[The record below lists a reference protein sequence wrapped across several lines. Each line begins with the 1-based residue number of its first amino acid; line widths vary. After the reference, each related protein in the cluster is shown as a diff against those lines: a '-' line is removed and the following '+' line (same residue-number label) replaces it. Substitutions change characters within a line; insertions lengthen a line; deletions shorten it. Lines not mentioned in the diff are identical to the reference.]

1 MDLSGAPA
9 RLCVSNPP
17 PVRSAPGR
25 FAQISNARPR
35 TWRDRHGAVM
45 LRGGP
50 TLTPSPLAHP
60 LARPDRHVVLD
71 LAGDAVPVINYKKL
85 KRAQDAS
92 APAAPAGASGRDPMA
107 AGAPPPGGGA
117 AAMRMGGGLAPGDG
131 AGNHMAAVI
140 RRIEGFYS
148 APRFDDSDEDDETRG
163 DADDDADDDAENA
176 ASSDDDDF
184 EDDGRDPNDPAVI
197 KEKEERRAKRLAL
210 KAALEAEK
218 AKRSDGT
225 AADASNKQKKKGSRP
240 PEEWYDMDDD
250 FIDDDELDEYF
261 ERNGRKDKLGGSGG
275 DRFYVNKGDLEF
287 VDDGT
292 GAANALRRARA
303 VALCGHAGGKEW
315 SEDDM
320 NALRAGVAKHGRR
333 WQTIKNDESFAATL
347 RDFSVDAIKH
357 KWKNMV
363 RRGQVTL
370 DANGAYVAGAV
381 SSANGSRIPQ
391 TATEKNAFENSMA
404 LRDEKEKD
412 VDGVA
417 PTTTPSP
424 PGGDSS
430 ARRAAAAADAG
441 GALAPSA
448 PAAGEAASAR
458 PANVPQTF
466 GALNPDGTRRTTS
479 SGLGKDGVYSEALT
493 RALEAARAAT
503 ARETPPEKGSRARLP
518 DGIVAELENIVLICK
533 GPGGDPQASLPRGI
547 LKELMSFLG
556 PFCSPVTL
564 QKRMSAMSEAVAPRA
579 REPDDE
585 SDAFRGATV
594 Y

>member
-1 MDLSGAPA
+1 M
-9 RLCVSNPP
+9 
-17 PVRSAPGR
+17 
-25 FAQISNARPR
+25 
-35 TWRDRHGAVM
+35 
-45 LRGGP
+45 
-50 TLTPSPLAHP
+50 
-60 LARPDRHVVLD
+60 LD

-107 AGAPPPGGGA
+107 AGAPPPPGA

-163 DADDDADDDAENA
+163 DDAVDDGDAAPDA

-197 KEKEERRAKRLAL
+197 QEKEERRARKAEAL
-210 KAALEAEK
+210 KNAP
-218 AKRSDGT
+218 
-225 AADASNKQKKKGSRP
+225 ADAKAKKKGARP

-292 GAANALRRARA
+292 GAARALRRARA
-303 VALCGHAGGKEW
+303 VALGGHAGGKEW

-333 WQTIKNDESFAATL
+333 WRTIKNDEAYAATL
-347 RDFSVDAIKH
+347 RDFSVDAVAH
-357 KWKNMV
+357 KWRLMIK
-363 RRGQVTL
+363 RGQVRV
-370 DANGAYVAGAV
+370 DANGAYVANGAFKTDP
-381 SSANGSRIPQ
+381 RR
-391 TATEKNAFENSMA
+391 AT
-404 LRDEKEKD
+404 REKESGAND
-412 VDGVA
+412 A
-417 PTTTPSP
+417 PPTTTPSP
-424 PGGDSS
+424 PGGDAAST
-430 ARRAAAAADAG
+430 RRAAAAADAG
-441 GALAPSA
+441 DALGGSPDARDAPQA
-448 PAAGEAASAR
+448 
-458 PANVPQTF
+458 PQTF
-466 GALNPDGTRRTTS
+466 GVRNPDGTRRVAT
-479 SGLGKDGVYSEALT
+479 SGLGKDGVYSAALT
-493 RALEAARAAT
+493 SALEATRAAT
-503 ARETPPEKGSRARLP
+503 ARETPPEKGTRARLP
-518 DGIVAELENIVLICK
+518 DAIVTELERIVLICK

-547 LKELMSFLG
+547 LKEIMSFLE

-564 QKRMSAMSEAVAPRA
+564 QKRMSAISEAVTRDSRAPRA
-579 REPDDE
+579 AGDVSRDVARD
-585 SDAFRGATV
+585 TV
-594 Y
+594 F

>member
-25 FAQISNARPR
+25 FAQISNARPHLA
-35 TWRDRHGAVM
+35 DRHGAVM
-45 LRGGP
+45 PRGGP
-50 TLTPSPLAHP
+50 TLTPSPLARP
-60 LARPDRHVVLD
+60 LDRPDRHVVLD

-107 AGAPPPGGGA
+107 NSAPPPGGGA

-163 DADDDADDDAENA
+163 DADDDDADGDENA

-197 KEKEERRAKRLAL
+197 KEKEERRAKKLEL
-210 KAALEAEK
+210 KAREEAEK

-225 AADASNKQKKKGSRP
+225 ATDGSNKQKKKGSRP

-292 GAANALRRARA
+292 GAANALRRSRA

-315 SEDDM
+315 SEEDM
-320 NALRAGVAKHGRR
+320 SALRAGVVKHGRR
-333 WQTIKNDESFAATL
+333 WQTIKNDEMFAATL

-357 KWKNMV
+357 KWKNMI
-363 RRGQVTL
+363 RRGQVTM
-370 DANGAYVAGAV
+370 DANGTVVAGAV
-381 SSANGSRIPQ
+381 SSANGNDGIHGAY
-391 TATEKNAFENSMA
+391 ATEKNAFENSR
-404 LRDEKEKD
+404 LEKD

-424 PGGDSS
+424 PGGDAS

-441 GALAPSA
+441 GALKTSA
-448 PAAGEAASAR
+448 PAAVGASAR

-466 GALNPDGTRRTTS
+466 GALNPDGTRQTTTR
-479 SGLGKDGVYSEALT
+479 GLGKDGVYSEALT
-493 RALEAARAAT
+493 RALEAARLAT
-503 ARETPPEKGSRARLP
+503 SKETPPEKGSRARLP

-533 GPGGDPQASLPRGI
+533 GPGGDPNASLPRGI

-579 REPDDE
+579 QKAPDDE
-585 SDAFRGATV
+585 PDAFAPGATV